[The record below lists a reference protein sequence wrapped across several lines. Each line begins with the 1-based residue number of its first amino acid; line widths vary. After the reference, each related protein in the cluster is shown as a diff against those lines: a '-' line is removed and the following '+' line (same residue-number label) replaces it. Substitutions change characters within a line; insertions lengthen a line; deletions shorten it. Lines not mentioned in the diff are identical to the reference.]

1 MPLITFRDISLSY
14 GDQPLLD
21 RVNFQIDGGERLCLI
36 GRNGAGKSTL
46 LKVTA
51 AEIIADDGEIVRSA
65 GLKVAQLPQM
75 VPENIQGSVFDYVA
89 TGLGEA
95 GTLVRRYHDL
105 TIQLASDPSVMPA
118 FERCHQQLENAGGWE
133 LNQKVE
139 ATLSRLK
146 LNGDA
151 QMQQLSGGIKRRV
164 LLAAA
169 LVSDPDLLLLDEP
182 TNHLD
187 IKAIEWLEN
196 FLVNWQGSLLFITHD
211 RAFLRK
217 LATRIIE
224 LDRGQLTD
232 WPGDY
237 DSYLQGKQQQLA
249 TEQKHN
255 ALFDKRLAQ
264 EEVWIRQGIK
274 ARRTR
279 NEGRVRALQAMRRE
293 RAQRRE
299 QQGAARLGA
308 QDVQQSGKLVVM
320 AEEMQFAFDGKP
332 VIKSLS
338 TTIMRGDKIG
348 IIGPNGSGKTTLIKL
363 LLGELQ
369 PDAGHIKLGTNLQIA
384 YFDQYRRLVD
394 DNKTV
399 QDNVGDGSDT
409 VTVNGQS
416 RHVISYLQD
425 FLFNPQR
432 ARQPASVLSGGER
445 NRLMLARL
453 FSKPANLLVLDEPT
467 NDLDMD
473 TLDLLEELLIDFP
486 GTVLLVSHD
495 RAFINNVVTSTVV
508 FEGDGVVNEYVGGFN
523 DWLRQRPQSHTKPS
537 GNTAK
542 PPVKTKQKAS
552 TKKLGFNEQRELKI
566 LPKKIE
572 ELENE
577 QSELTTTMSDAGF
590 YTQSKTD
597 IADAQQRMQY
607 ITQELEKLYQRWE
620 ELEI

>member
-1 MPLITFRDISLSY
+1 MPLLTFRDVSLSF

-21 RVNFQIDGGERLCLI
+21 NVSFQINSGERLCLI

-51 AEIIADDGEIVRSA
+51 AEQVPDDGIVQRSA
-65 GLKVAQLPQM
+65 GVRVAQLPQT
-75 VPENIQGSVFDYVA
+75 VPQNISGSVFDFVA
-89 TGLGEA
+89 NGLGQA
-95 GTLVRRYHDL
+95 GELIRQYHNLSLQVADD
-105 TIQLASDPSVMPA
+105 ASILPA
-118 FERCHQQLENAGGWE
+118 LERCQQQLEDVGGWA

-139 ATLSRLK
+139 TTLSRLQ
-146 LNGDA
+146 LDGNA
-151 QMQQLSGGIKRRV
+151 LMQELSGGIKRRA
-164 LLAAA
+164 LLASA
-169 LVSDPDLLLLDEP
+169 LVSEPDLLLLDEP

-196 FLVNWQGSLLFITHD
+196 FLLSWSGSLLFITHD

-224 LDRGQLTD
+224 LDRGLLTD
-232 WPGDY
+232 WPGNY
-237 DSYLQGKQQQLA
+237 DSYLKGKQQQLA
-249 TEQKHN
+249 AEEKHN

-299 QQGAARLGA
+299 QQGTARLSS
-308 QDVQQSGKLVVM
+308 QDVQQSGKLVAM
-320 AEEMQFAFDGKP
+320 AEQMQFAFDGKL
-332 VIKSLS
+332 VIGSLS

-348 IIGPNGSGKTTLIKL
+348 IIGPNGAGKTTLIKL

-369 PDAGHIKLGTNLQIA
+369 PDAGSVRLGVNLQIA
-384 YFDQYRRLVD
+384 YFDQHRRLID
-394 DNKTV
+394 DSKSV
-399 QDNVGDGSDT
+399 QDNVGEGSDT
-409 VTVNGQS
+409 ININGKS

-425 FLFNPQR
+425 FLFSPQR

-453 FSKPANLLVLDEPT
+453 FARPANLLVLDEPT

-473 TLDLLEELLIDFP
+473 TLDLLEELLIDFS

-495 RAFINNVVTSTVV
+495 RAFINNVVTSTLV
-508 FEGDGVVNEYVGGFN
+508 FEGNGVVNEYVGGYD
-523 DWLRQRPQSHTKPS
+523 DWLRQKPK
-537 GNTAK
+537 NDELPTVAK
-542 PPVKTKQKAS
+542 RTPKNKPKPAA
-552 TKKLGFNEQRELKI
+552 KKLSYNEQRELKA

-572 ELENE
+572 DLEIE
-577 QSELTTTMSDAGF
+577 QAELTGAMSQPDF
-590 YTQSKTD
+590 YAQEKPLIAETQHRLQDVTE
-597 IADAQQRMQY
+597 Q
-607 ITQELEKLYQRWE
+607 LEQLYQRWE
-620 ELEI
+620 ILEQKQ